1 MENSTHNIQNF
12 YAHGKLLISG
22 EYLVLRGAKALA
34 IPLKYGQS
42 LQIIASDGKPQL
54 IWKANYPGKKW
65 FEAIYNTSD
74 FDLQETDNP
83 ELAQRLQN
91 ILKEARQLN
100 PAFLTQQANITA
112 ISSLNF
118 PPEWGIGSS
127 SSLMANIGRWAKVD
141 PFELNRRI
149 FGGSGYDIAAALS
162 DKPVIYHIANSQ
174 PISTSIDFTPSFSR
188 NLYFVYQNR
197 KQNSKIAV
205 QNFANISVSQT
216 TIDIISVITLKM
228 ATTESFDEFMSLMK
242 NHELLLTGVLQQI
255 PVQLYRFPDFDGSIK
270 SMGAW
275 GGDYLLAASVQGSE
289 YVTDYFKNEGFETVF
304 GWDEMVL
311 EKLAFV

>member
-1 MENSTHNIQNF
+1 MENNTHNIQNF

-65 FEAIYNTSD
+65 FEVIYNTSD
-74 FDLQETDNP
+74 FDIQETDNP

-118 PPEWGIGSS
+118 HPEWGIGSS
-127 SSLMANIGRWAKVD
+127 SSLMANIGKWAKVD

-162 DKPVIYHIANSQ
+162 DKPVIYHLANDQ
-174 PISTSIDFTPSFSR
+174 PVYRSVDFAPSFSR

-197 KQNSKIAV
+197 KQNSKTAV
-205 QNFANISVSQT
+205 QNFAKISIPKATIQTVS
-216 TIDIISVITLKM
+216 DITLKM
-228 ATTESFDEFMSLMK
+228 ASANCLEDFMELMK
-242 NHELLLTGVLQQI
+242 KHENILAEAIQQT
-255 PVQLYRFPDFDGSIK
+255 PVQQVNFPDFEGSIK

-275 GGDYLLAASVQGSE
+275 GGDFLLAASDQGSE
-289 YVTDYFKNEGFETVF
+289 YVTDYFINKGFATVM
-304 GWDEMVL
+304 GWDEMVRS
-311 EKLAFV
+311 EP

>member
-65 FEAIYNTSD
+65 FKAIYNTSYLD
-74 FDLQETDNP
+74 IQETDNP

-149 FGGSGYDIAAALS
+149 FGG
-162 DKPVIYHIANSQ
+162 
-174 PISTSIDFTPSFSR
+174 
-188 NLYFVYQNR
+188 
-197 KQNSKIAV
+197 
-205 QNFANISVSQT
+205 
-216 TIDIISVITLKM
+216 
-228 ATTESFDEFMSLMK
+228 
-242 NHELLLTGVLQQI
+242 
-255 PVQLYRFPDFDGSIK
+255 
-270 SMGAW
+270 
-275 GGDYLLAASVQGSE
+275 
-289 YVTDYFKNEGFETVF
+289 
-304 GWDEMVL
+304 
-311 EKLAFV
+311 